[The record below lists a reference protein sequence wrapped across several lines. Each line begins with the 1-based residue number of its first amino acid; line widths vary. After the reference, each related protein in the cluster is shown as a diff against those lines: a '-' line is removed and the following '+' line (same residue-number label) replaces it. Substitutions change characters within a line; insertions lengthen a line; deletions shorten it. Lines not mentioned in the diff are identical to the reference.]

1 MRNKI
6 FKILSFLAVAL
17 IVSSCLKDDIGED
30 WTADLSGKMYA
41 EVWNAGFQALALQ
54 PVPDPVTF
62 KFLVNIATDE
72 LPTQDVTVT
81 LEVNPDAITKYNALK
96 KTDYKLYPYIEILDK
111 SLTIKAGTR
120 NAYAH
125 VKVWNANTLNACDN
139 YMAPITITSA
149 TGGVVP
155 ADPLNQGSRLMALPI
170 SNPYSGTYAVIGY
183 RIRPGNP
190 TEPIV
195 ADQVFS
201 TVDCK
206 TVTKSGFGNYPYDIK
221 IEITTNTMVVGGTTC
236 YKVIA
241 TVIDPSSG
249 AVVGGMWDTWHGD
262 PATPPAPPA
271 NPTDINYYNPVT
283 KQFYLNCYYTSSA
296 GNRIMWEQCTRK

>member
-6 FKILSFLAVAL
+6 FKILSLLAV
-17 IVSSCLKDDIGED
+17 IFIISSCLKDDIGED

-62 KFLVNIATDE
+62 KFLVNIATDQ
-72 LPTQDVTVT
+72 PPAQDITVT
-81 LEVNPDAITKYNALK
+81 LEINPDAITKYNALK
-96 KTDYKLYPYIEILDK
+96 GTDYKLYPYIEILDK
-111 SLTIKAGTR
+111 TLTIAAGTR

-170 SNPYSGTYAVIGY
+170 SNPYAGDYKVTGTFNHPTAG
-183 RIRPGNP
+183 IRQINEVK
-190 TEPIV
+190 TL
-195 ADQVFS
+195 S
-201 TVDCK
+201 TVNCS
-206 TVTKSGFGNYPYDIK
+206 TVETSIGDL
-221 IEITTNTMVVGGTTC
+221 GGTGLFI
-236 YKVIA
+236 KVNPDNSV
-241 TVIDPSSG
+241 TVSGELSASQPLIPTSPNVYDPK
-249 AVVGGMWDTWHGD
+249 TK
-262 PATPPAPPA
+262 TF
-271 NPTDINYYNPVT
+271 TLNYYYVG
-283 KQFYLNCYYTSSA
+283 SG
-296 GNRIMWEQCTRK
+296 GNRVISEVYVRQ

>member
-6 FKILSFLAVAL
+6 FKILSLLAV
-17 IVSSCLKDDIGED
+17 IFIISSCLKDDIGED

-62 KFLVNIATDE
+62 KFLVNIATDQP
-72 LPTQDVTVT
+72 PTQDITVT
-81 LEVNPDAITKYNALK
+81 LEINPDAITKYNALK
-96 KTDYKLYPYIEILDK
+96 GTDYKLYPYIEILDK
-111 SLTIKAGTR
+111 TLTIAAGTR

-170 SNPYSGTYAVIGY
+170 SNPYAGDYKVTGTFNHPTAG
-183 RIRPGNP
+183 IRQINEVK
-190 TEPIV
+190 TL
-195 ADQVFS
+195 S
-201 TVDCK
+201 TVNCSTVETSIGDLGGSGLFIKVNPDNSVTVSGELSASQPIIPTSPNVYDPK
-206 TVTKSGFGNYPYDIK
+206 TKTF
-221 IEITTNTMVVGGTTC
+221 TL
-236 YKVIA
+236 
-241 TVIDPSSG
+241 
-249 AVVGGMWDTWHGD
+249 
-262 PATPPAPPA
+262 
-271 NPTDINYYNPVT
+271 NYYYVG
-283 KQFYLNCYYTSSA
+283 SG
-296 GNRIMWEQCTRK
+296 GNRVISEVYVRQ